1 MDRMPEIDL
10 PFTPGHPRRN
20 EPGSAWVQ
28 MDLPRLEQRDTYSW
42 SLRAPPGQERL
53 PVILFGSQPLLE
65 TMDDKVLEQI
75 GNVARLPG
83 LVGAAVTMPDAHWG
97 YGFPIR
103 YALSVDLESGPVAD
117 DRAHRFDHPTT
128 AKAALDGAG
137 RKQALIEVVMEHAS
151 EVLAMRARQR
161 DGSVFH
167 DSVVDRVRVSQP
179 LALDDLERLLAHR
192 LARQLLDAHASHG
205 SAGRGLAGELRD
217 DPARNGFSTR
227 RASRR

>member
-28 MDLPRLEQRDTYSW
+28 MDLTRLAQLDTYIW

-75 GNVARLPG
+75 GNGAWLPG

-97 YGFPIR
+97 YGFPIC
-103 YALSVDLESGPVAD
+103 YALSVDLESSPSPTIRRVGSTIRPPPKRWSTEPAQ
-117 DRAHRFDHPTT
+117 RAHGRSRSTT
-128 AKAALDGAG
+128 SNAP
-137 RKQALIEVVMEHAS
+137 Q
-151 EVLAMRARQR
+151 RARR
-161 DGSVFH
+161 CT
-167 DSVVDRVRVSQP
+167 
-179 LALDDLERLLAHR
+179 
-192 LARQLLDAHASHG
+192 AR
-205 SAGRGLAGELRD
+205 SA
-217 DPARNGFSTR
+217 AR
-227 RASRR
+227 AAPSR